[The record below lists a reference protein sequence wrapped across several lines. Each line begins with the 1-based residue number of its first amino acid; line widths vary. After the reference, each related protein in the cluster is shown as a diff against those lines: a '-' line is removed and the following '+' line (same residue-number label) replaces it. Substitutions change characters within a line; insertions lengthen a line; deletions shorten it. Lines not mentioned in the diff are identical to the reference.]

1 MPLAAEVNVLQAE
14 VRRHQHF
21 VAAWDPQH
29 GAVIADSPARSTVS
43 SRGSAA
49 NTVNQQLFL
58 QGHGQPPGMVENS
71 VVGCQLSVVSCQ
83 SILLTTNNCPL
94 TTTVKYL

>member
-58 QGHGQPPGMVENS
+58 QGHGQPPRHGGTS
-71 VVGCQLSVVSCQ
+71 IKFSCRLSVASRFF
-83 SILLTTNNCPL
+83 
-94 TTTVKYL
+94 